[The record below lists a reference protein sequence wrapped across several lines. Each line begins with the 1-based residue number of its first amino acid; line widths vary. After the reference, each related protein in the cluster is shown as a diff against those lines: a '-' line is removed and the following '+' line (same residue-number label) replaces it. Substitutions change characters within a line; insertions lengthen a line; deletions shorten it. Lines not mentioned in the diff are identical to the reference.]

1 MHRSLKILLLI
12 VLKQNPAG
20 KEDFPSSFDN
30 LMNLTKSVI
39 MYKHSTLSQQ
49 VELGLKID
57 QAKAIIDQ
65 PNSFFYSRSLSE
77 DVVHF
82 VGKAFKSL
90 VTLFSTVQAGNGD
103 SDLFGASRESDVRG
117 QISNLITL
125 AFTIIS
131 QDSTR
136 LKKVGLKLVIE
147 IVKLFSQASEKV
159 GDDDDDEKFR

>member
-1 MHRSLKILLLI
+1 MQRSLKILLLI
-12 VLKQNPAG
+12 VLKQNPVG

-65 PNSFFYSRSLSE
+65 PNSFFYFRSLSE

-82 VGKAFKSL
+82 VG
-90 VTLFSTVQAGNGD
+90 
-103 SDLFGASRESDVRG
+103 
-117 QISNLITL
+117 
-125 AFTIIS
+125 
-131 QDSTR
+131 
-136 LKKVGLKLVIE
+136 
-147 IVKLFSQASEKV
+147 
-159 GDDDDDEKFR
+159 